1 MKKIL
6 FLSATVLLCGALVP
20 TADAKKD
27 YRGGFVGPQANVEV
41 VTVAQVK
48 KMSDDSKVV
57 LKGNIVSSLGGEHY
71 IFKDATGSIDVEIEK
86 NRWHGLTV
94 TPNDEVR
101 LMGELDKHWFE
112 EPSVD
117 VSDINIVQPMTE

>member
-6 FLSATVLLCGALVP
+6 LLSATVLLCGALVQ

-57 LKGNIVSSLGGEHY
+57 LKGNIVSSLGDEHY
-71 IFKDATGSIDVEIEK
+71 I
-86 NRWHGLTV
+86 
-94 TPNDEVR
+94 
-101 LMGELDKHWFE
+101 
-112 EPSVD
+112 
-117 VSDINIVQPMTE
+117 